1 MSRVG
6 VVGTG
11 ALGVLTLQAAHRLPP
26 VVQEERCPC
35 PDPVA
40 APVVWK
46 GSSHADILNEQFRP
60 QNAAIGRTV
69 FAIKK

>member
-46 GSSHADILNEQFRP
+46 GSSHAEH
-60 QNAAIGRTV
+60 G
-69 FAIKK
+69 